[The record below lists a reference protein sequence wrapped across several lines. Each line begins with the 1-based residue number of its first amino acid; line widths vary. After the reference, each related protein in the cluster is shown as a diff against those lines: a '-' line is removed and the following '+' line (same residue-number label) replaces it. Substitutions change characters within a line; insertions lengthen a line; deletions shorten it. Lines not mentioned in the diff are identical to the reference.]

1 MLPISRDCACASRH
15 HRISR
20 HPRRCRTAAN
30 PGGTTHAP
38 PFRRD
43 RATGCGTM
51 SNREPPSPV
60 PSAGTLT
67 IIAELAR
74 IRAALNASAQA
85 LEEIEKRL
93 RLLSIGKAL

>member
-1 MLPISRDCACASRH
+1 
-15 HRISR
+15 
-20 HPRRCRTAAN
+20 
-30 PGGTTHAP
+30 
-38 PFRRD
+38 
-43 RATGCGTM
+43 M